1 MPAEEIR
8 LTTAVAR
15 VLRQF
20 LDTPSEPCYGFD
32 LMRATGLASGTLY
45 VILARLERAGW
56 LTSEQEDIDPVAVK
70 RPARR
75 LYRLTPDGA
84 QAARQ
89 ELAVLSEQLRPPR
102 HARARSVLQG
112 GTS

>member
-1 MPAEEIR
+1 MPVEEIR
-8 LTTAVAR
+8 LTTTVAR
-15 VLRQF
+15 VLREF
-20 LDTPSEPCYGFD
+20 LETPSEPCYGFD

-56 LTSEQEDIDPVAVK
+56 LISEQEDIDPIVAK

-84 QAARQ
+84 QTARQ
-89 ELAVLSEQLRPPR
+89 ELAELSDKLRPPLLVR
-102 HARARSVLQG
+102 TRLGLQG

>member
-1 MPAEEIR
+1 MPVEEIR
-8 LTTAVAR
+8 ITTAVAR

-20 LDTPSEPCYGFD
+20 LEDPGEDRYGFD

-56 LTSEQEDIDPVAVK
+56 VASAQEDIDPIAAG

-75 LYRLTPDGA
+75 LYRLNAEGT
-84 QAARQ
+84 QAARV
-89 ELAVLSEQLRPPR
+89 ELAVLSEQLRPPPQLR
-102 HARARSVLQG
+102 LRPGLQG
-112 GTS
+112 GHQ